1 MIIILVNSKFS
12 ADKAQKE
19 MMEAKSRLLDLKNT
33 KENESN
39 KFSSIKSDF
48 DNNLLLVKKNYKS
61 KIDDLKLITE
71 DKEKTI
77 GSLTAKLEEMK
88 TDFTAK
94 MDMRNKTAALIRQNM
109 EDLSKFFSTQ
119 LTEIQN
125 NLEMQIDK
133 ISGKW
138 ETNLTAH
145 LKYFD
150 EYVKKYELGKDN

>member
-1 MIIILVNSKFS
+1 
-12 ADKAQKE
+12 
-19 MMEAKSRLLDLKNT
+19 MMEAKSRLLDIKNT
-33 KENESN
+33 KENEIN
-39 KFSSIKSDF
+39 KFSSIKADF

-71 DKEKTI
+71 EKDKSI
-77 GSLTAKLEEMK
+77 ASLTAKLEEMK
-88 TDFTAK
+88 NEFTSK
-94 MDMRNKTAALIRQNM
+94 MDQRNKTAALIRQNM
-109 EDLSKFFSTQ
+109 EDLSKFFSAQ

-138 ETNLTAH
+138 ETNLTSH

-150 EYVKKYELGKDN
+150 EYVKKYDMGKDN